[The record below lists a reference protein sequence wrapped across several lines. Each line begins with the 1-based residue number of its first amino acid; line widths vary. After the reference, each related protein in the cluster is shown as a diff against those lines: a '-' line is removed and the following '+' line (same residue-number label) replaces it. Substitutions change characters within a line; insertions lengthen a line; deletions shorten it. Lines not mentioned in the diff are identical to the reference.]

1 MDMTEGKCVWLGI
14 LQLLPLP
21 GRGKYAGCYL
31 YGIRSGDTDASYG
44 SPLGGRLWHKWY
56 LGSFYPAYFY
66 SAKIMV
72 SLQKREMV
80 IQLMGFY
87 RNFVQIDNG

>member
-1 MDMTEGKCVWLGI
+1 MDMTEGQCVWLGI

-44 SPLGGRLWHKWY
+44 SPLGGGY
-56 LGSFYPAYFY
+56 GT
-66 SAKIMV
+66 
-72 SLQKREMV
+72 
-80 IQLMGFY
+80 
-87 RNFVQIDNG
+87 NGLLVLAFRYCM

>member
-1 MDMTEGKCVWLGI
+1 MRDVISM
-14 LQLLPLP
+14 
-21 GRGKYAGCYL
+21 A
-31 YGIRSGDTDASYG
+31 SGPETRMHPMA
-44 SPLGGRLWHKWY
+44 SPLGGGYGTNGILV
-56 LGSFYPAYFY
+56 LFYPAYFY

>member
-1 MDMTEGKCVWLGI
+1 MDMTEDKCVWLGI

-44 SPLGGRLWHKWY
+44 SPLGGGYGTNGILVHFIRLI
-56 LGSFYPAYFY
+56 F
-66 SAKIMV
+66 
-72 SLQKREMV
+72 
-80 IQLMGFY
+80 IQQ
-87 RNFVQIDNG
+87 R

>member
-44 SPLGGRLWHKWY
+44 SPLGV
-56 LGSFYPAYFY
+56 AM
-66 SAKIMV
+66 AQMV
-72 SLQKREMV
+72 SWFILSGLFLFSK
-80 IQLMGFY
+80 
-87 RNFVQIDNG
+87 DNGFFTKKRDGDSTYGLLS

>member
-31 YGIRSGDTDASYG
+31 YGIRSGDTDAILWL
-44 SPLGGRLWHKWY
+44 PLGRWLWHKWY

>member
-1 MDMTEGKCVWLGI
+1 MDMTEDKCVWLGI

-44 SPLGGRLWHKWY
+44 SPLGGGY
-56 LGSFYPAYFY
+56 GT
-66 SAKIMV
+66 MV
-72 SLQKREMV
+72 SWFILSGLFLFSKDNGFFTKREMV

>member
-1 MDMTEGKCVWLGI
+1 MYGLASFSFFPFRAG
-14 LQLLPLP
+14 
-21 GRGKYAGCYL
+21 GKYAGCYL

-44 SPLGGRLWHKWY
+44 SPLGGGYGTNGILVHFIRLIFIQQDN
-56 LGSFYPAYFY
+56 GFFT
-66 SAKIMV
+66 
-72 SLQKREMV
+72 KREMV

>member
-1 MDMTEGKCVWLGI
+1 MRDVISM
-14 LQLLPLP
+14 
-21 GRGKYAGCYL
+21 A
-31 YGIRSGDTDASYG
+31 SGPETRMHPMA
-44 SPLGGRLWHKWY
+44 PPW
-56 LGSFYPAYFY
+56 AV
-66 SAKIMV
+66 AMAQMV

>member
-1 MDMTEGKCVWLGI
+1 MDMTEGKCIWLGI

-31 YGIRSGDTDASYG
+31 YGIQSGDTDASYG
-44 SPLGGRLWHKWY
+44 SPW
-56 LGSFYPAYFY
+56 AV
-66 SAKIMV
+66 AMAQMV
-72 SLQKREMV
+72 SWFILSGLFLFSKDNGFFTKREMT

-87 RNFVQIDNG
+87 CNFVQIDNG

>member
-1 MDMTEGKCVWLGI
+1 MASGPETRMHPMVSLG
-14 LQLLPLP
+14 
-21 GRGKYAGCYL
+21 RW
-31 YGIRSGDTDASYG
+31 
-44 SPLGGRLWHKWY
+44 LWHKWY

-72 SLQKREMV
+72 SLQKEMV

>member
-31 YGIRSGDTDASYG
+31 YGIGPETRMHPMA
-44 SPLGGRLWHKWY
+44 PPW
-56 LGSFYPAYFY
+56 AV
-66 SAKIMV
+66 AMAQMV
-72 SLQKREMV
+72 SWFILSSLFLFSKDNGFFTKREMV

>member
-1 MDMTEGKCVWLGI
+1 MRDVISM
-14 LQLLPLP
+14 
-21 GRGKYAGCYL
+21 A
-31 YGIRSGDTDASYG
+31 SGPETRMHPMA
-44 SPLGGRLWHKWY
+44 PPWAVAMAQWY

>member
-44 SPLGGRLWHKWY
+44 SPLGGGYGTSK
-56 LGSFYPAYFY
+56 
-66 SAKIMV
+66 
-72 SLQKREMV
+72 
-80 IQLMGFY
+80 
-87 RNFVQIDNG
+87 DNGFFTKKRDGDSTYGLLS

>member
-14 LQLLPLP
+14 LQLLPF
-21 GRGKYAGCYL
+21 RAGVNMRDV
-31 YGIRSGDTDASYG
+31 ISMASGPETDASYG
-44 SPLGGRLWHKWY
+44 SPW
-56 LGSFYPAYFY
+56 AV
-66 SAKIMV
+66 AMAQMV
-72 SLQKREMV
+72 SWFILSGLFLFSKDNGFFTKREMV

>member
-44 SPLGGRLWHKWY
+44 SPLGGGYGTNGIFTK
-56 LGSFYPAYFY
+56 
-66 SAKIMV
+66 
-72 SLQKREMV
+72 KRDGDSTYG
-80 IQLMGFY
+80 LLS
-87 RNFVQIDNG
+87 

>member
-1 MDMTEGKCVWLGI
+1 MDMTEGQCVWLGI

-44 SPLGGRLWHKWY
+44 SPLGG
-56 LGSFYPAYFY
+56 GSFYPAYFY

>member
-1 MDMTEGKCVWLGI
+1 MYGLASFSFFPSG
-14 LQLLPLP
+14 Q
-21 GRGKYAGCYL
+21 GKYAGCYL
-31 YGIRSGDTDASYG
+31 YGIRSGDTDATYG
-44 SPLGGRLWHKWY
+44 SPLGGGYGTNGILVHFI
-56 LGSFYPAYFY
+56 LAYFY

>member
-1 MDMTEGKCVWLGI
+1 
-14 LQLLPLP
+14 
-21 GRGKYAGCYL
+21 
-31 YGIRSGDTDASYG
+31 
-44 SPLGGRLWHKWY
+44 
-56 LGSFYPAYFY
+56 
-66 SAKIMV
+66 MV